1 MKSTKFYLV
10 ITMCILSLLCSA
22 GCTAQPNDNTTAS
35 SIPATP
41 PPVSV
46 PQTAPYTEQETE
58 QGTVVTTNYFT
69 VTLPAVW
76 KNNYTIRYTT
86 QNGNHYYR
94 LVDAT
99 VGEEYGGHI
108 FTFAL
113 YQDHLSGAET
123 CAYYGTYLGVLQSD
137 ITYMVIVESPTD
149 LPVPE
154 ERVPVYMQMQETK
167 QQVLSSFTA
176 ANNATFTVN
185 GADTYRERAA
195 MLHADA
201 AGREVANAFTDDT
214 GISLTYVGL
223 CADQFV
229 TEIDGTAVAQY
240 NYAHY
245 LYEDVDG
252 VPYLIP
258 LCFTTEPQAITSAV
272 YKIEDFPHIT
282 PIWSLDHAQLW
293 QAYRQFMETT
303 DLNEGSYRLKDING
317 EGLPELLVLQNTTL
331 SVYLLQNDSV
341 ALADQF
347 DGVTGTMT
355 YHFWGGICHPGIFT
369 QSIGGGKTHYGYLSF
384 ENQKLHHQIVA
395 TKDTPDPQA
404 EADFSFTLDNQ
415 ALVQIATEDLP
426 ELIFE
431 PILP

>member
-22 GCTAQPNDNTTAS
+22 GCGAQPNDNTTAS

-86 QNGNHYYR
+86 QNGSHYYR

-137 ITYMVIVESPTD
+137 IPYMVVVESPTD

-154 ERVPVYMQMQETK
+154 ERVPVYAQMQETK
-167 QQVLSSFTA
+167 NQVLSSFTA
-176 ANNATFTVN
+176 TNNTTFTRTSFDN
-185 GADTYRERAA
+185 FRERAA
-195 MLHADA
+195 MLHSPTI
-201 AGREVANAFTDDT
+201 GKEVAELFTRNT
-214 GISLTYVGL
+214 GTALTYVGL
-223 CADQFV
+223 CADQLV
-229 TEIDGTAVAQY
+229 TEIDGITESRY
-240 NYAHY
+240 NYTHHLYQDAKGEHY
-245 LYEDVDG
+245 V
-252 VPYLIP
+252 IP
-258 LCFTTEPQAITSAV
+258 LCFTTEWHTVIPTV
-272 YKIEDFPHIT
+272 YKVDSFPHIT
-282 PIWSLDHAQLW
+282 SVWSLDNTQFEQTYQL
-293 QAYRQFMETT
+293 F
-303 DLNEGSYRLKDING
+303 LKNEDFRDGRYCFKDIDG
-317 EGLPELLVLQNTTL
+317 EGVPELLILENTTL
-331 SVYLLQNDSV
+331 SVYELQDDSF
-341 ALADQF
+341 ALVDQF

-355 YHFWGGICHPGIFT
+355 YRFGFGINYPGVFT
-369 QSIGGGKTHYGYLSF
+369 QSVGGGQTQYGYLSL
-384 ENQKLHHQIVA
+384 ENQKLKHQIVA
-395 TKDTPDPQA
+395 TKDSPDPHA

-415 ALVQIATEDLP
+415 TLVQIATQDLP
-426 ELIFE
+426 ELQFE
-431 PILP
+431 PILS